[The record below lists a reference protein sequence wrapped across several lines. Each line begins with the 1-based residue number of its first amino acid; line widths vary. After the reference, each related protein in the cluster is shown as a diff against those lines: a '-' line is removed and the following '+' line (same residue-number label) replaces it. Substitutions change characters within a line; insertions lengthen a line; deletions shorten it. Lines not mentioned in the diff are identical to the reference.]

1 MQQPNQRGYRAPQGS
16 APGAIRT
23 KKYQLDKDMYARV
36 AVTQVWR
43 REWWYA
49 LIPFVLLM
57 LPAVFSFSWWWVAI
71 ALVVTL
77 LFVLLR
83 SAQVMGVTRVEQGN
97 VLFERLTYEIDQR
110 QIVMKRN
117 EREGMVLTWDMIQK
131 AKRDE
136 EAFMLWLQP
145 PSGSQLPGGWKGW
158 IARTF
163 QAPIFLHLPFRIF
176 NSTNDV
182 KLMESLLR
190 RKNLLA

>member
-1 MQQPNQRGYRAPQGS
+1 
-16 APGAIRT
+16 
-23 KKYQLDKDMYARV
+23 MYARV